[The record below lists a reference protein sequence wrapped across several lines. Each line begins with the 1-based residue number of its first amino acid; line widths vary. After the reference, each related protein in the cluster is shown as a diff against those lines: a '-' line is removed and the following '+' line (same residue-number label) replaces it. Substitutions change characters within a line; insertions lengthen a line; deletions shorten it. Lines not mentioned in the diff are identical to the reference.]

1 MERILFRQA
10 EGCCRRRPNLRIRLR
25 SGRRRS
31 SGCPV
36 RAVGHEGW
44 RRARRLDRIDHRSA
58 RPFGTSRISFTR
70 RMLRTWNSCPEVRG
84 QPFGLE
90 VLARRSPSGSRMEA
104 RSSAAAAVAGSRRST
119 ASLAPAAPGR
129 GRFGRRTISED
140 SCEWVNAVAT
150 QALSPNSPKLGQPRC
165 RTTEAEGFAERR
177 GGSEGDAWQRLGCD
191 TATPGPAPHG

>member
-119 ASLAPAAPGR
+119 ASLAPAAPGTTSLEGRVTTPEAARSIACACRTGSWRLRRISGCGPMR
-129 GRFGRRTISED
+129 GRVWCPRSSARTMGACARSG
-140 SCEWVNAVAT
+140 SR
-150 QALSPNSPKLGQPRC
+150 Q
-165 RTTEAEGFAERR
+165 ER
-177 GGSEGDAWQRLGCD
+177 
-191 TATPGPAPHG
+191 